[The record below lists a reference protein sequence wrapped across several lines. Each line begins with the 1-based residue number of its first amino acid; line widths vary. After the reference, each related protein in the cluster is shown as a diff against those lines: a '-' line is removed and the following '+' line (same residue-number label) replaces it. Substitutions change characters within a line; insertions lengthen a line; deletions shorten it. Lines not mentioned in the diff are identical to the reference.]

1 MKTYQDTLDWMFS
14 KLPMYQRI
22 GKRAYKPNME
32 SMLNLD
38 NYLCKP
44 HKSFKSIHIAG
55 TNGKGS
61 TSHLIAS
68 ALQSSGYK
76 VGLYT
81 SPHLMDFRERIKI
94 NGNKIPHKEVIQFIA
109 EHKNYFELN
118 RTSFFEM
125 TVGMAFTYF
134 QYAKVDY
141 AVIEVGM
148 GGRLDATNIVTP
160 VLSVITNIGLDHM
173 EFLGTSRSKIASEK
187 AGIIK
192 TSIPVVIGEKDQE
205 TQSVFE
211 EIANMNSAQ
220 LIFNK
225 PLDMEWETDLKGGY
239 QVKNIQTAYTAL
251 NELSDKRVDN
261 NSIKQGFKNVIS
273 NTGIQGR
280 WQVISEKPKILLDVG
295 HNKEGISLIVQQLQD
310 LSYNK
315 LHIVLGF
322 VKGKNV
328 NELISLFP
336 KEALIYLSSPKIE
349 RAYTLERLKADLINN
364 NLTIK
369 YFESVIE
376 SFQSAKSKAF
386 QNDLVLVCGSTFVVA
401 EVLSF
406 LKDEKL

>member
-148 GGRLDATNIVTP
+148 GGRLDGTNIVTP

-328 NELISLFP
+328 NKLISLFP

-376 SFQSAKSKAF
+376 SFQSAKSNAF

>member
-1 MKTYQDTLDWMFS
+1 MFS

-205 TQSVFE
+205 TQFVFE
-211 EIANMNSAQ
+211 EIANMNSAP

-328 NELISLFP
+328 NKLISLFP

-349 RAYTLERLKADLINN
+349 RAYTLERLKTDLINN

-376 SFQSAKSKAF
+376 SFQSAKSNAF

>member
-134 QYAKVDY
+134 KYAKVDY

-160 VLSVITNIGLDHM
+160 VLSVITNIGLDHV

-192 TSIPVVIGEKDQE
+192 KSIPVVIGEKDKE

-211 EIANMNSAQ
+211 EIANMNSAL

-239 QVKNIQTAYTAL
+239 QVKNIKTAYTAL
-251 NELSDKRVDN
+251 NELSDKRVDD

-295 HNKEGISLIVQQLQD
+295 HNKEGISLIVQQLHE

-328 NELISLFP
+328 NKLISLFP

>member
-109 EHKNYFELN
+109 KHKNYFELN

-134 QYAKVDY
+134 QFAKVDY

-211 EIANMNSAQ
+211 EIANMNSAP

-261 NSIKQGFKNVIS
+261 NSIEQGFKNVIS

-328 NELISLFP
+328 NKLISLFP

-349 RAYTLERLKADLINN
+349 RAYTLERLKTDLINN

-376 SFQSAKSKAF
+376 SFQSAKSNAF

>member
-1 MKTYQDTLDWMFS
+1 LKTYQDTLDWMFS

>member
-328 NELISLFP
+328 NKLISLFP

-349 RAYTLERLKADLINN
+349 RAYTLERLKTDLINN

-376 SFQSAKSKAF
+376 SFQSAKSNAF

>member
-1 MKTYQDTLDWMFS
+1 
-14 KLPMYQRI
+14 MYQRI

-109 EHKNYFELN
+109 KHKNYFELN

-134 QYAKVDY
+134 QFAKVDY

-211 EIANMNSAQ
+211 EIANMNSAP

-261 NSIKQGFKNVIS
+261 NSIEQGFKNVIS

-328 NELISLFP
+328 NKLISLFP

-349 RAYTLERLKADLINN
+349 RAYTLERLKTDLINN

-376 SFQSAKSKAF
+376 SFQSAKSNAF

>member
-38 NYLCKP
+38 NYLGKP

-68 ALQSSGYK
+68 VLQSSGYR

-81 SPHLMDFRERIKI
+81 SPHLTDFRERIKI
-94 NGNKIPHKEVIQFIA
+94 NGNEIEHKEVIQFIA

-118 RTSFFEM
+118 KTSFFEM

-134 QYAKVDY
+134 KNAKVDY

-160 VLSVITNIGLDHM
+160 VLSVITNIGLDHV

-192 TSIPVVIGEKDQE
+192 NSIPVVIGEKDKE

-211 EIANMNSAQ
+211 EIANINSAP
-220 LIFNK
+220 LIFNNT
-225 PLDMEWETDLKGGY
+225 LGMEWETDLKGGY
-239 QVKNIQTAYTAL
+239 QIKNIQTAYTAL
-251 NELSDKRVDN
+251 NELSDNRVDN

-295 HNKEGISLIVQQLQD
+295 HNKEGFSLIVEQLKD

-328 NELISLFP
+328 NKLISLFP
-336 KEALIYLSSPKIE
+336 KEALIYLSTPKIE
-349 RAYTLERLKADLINN
+349 RAYPLERLKADLINN
-364 NLTIK
+364 SLTIK

-376 SFQSAKSKAF
+376 CFEYAKSSAF

-406 LKDEKL
+406 LKNEKL